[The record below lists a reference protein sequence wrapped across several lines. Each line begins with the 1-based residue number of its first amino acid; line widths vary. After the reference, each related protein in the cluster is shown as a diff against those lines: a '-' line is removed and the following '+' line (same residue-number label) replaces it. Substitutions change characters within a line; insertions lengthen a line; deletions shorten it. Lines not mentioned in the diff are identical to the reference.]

1 MAGRLVGPLQRE
13 GLGGARTGRT
23 SITVKKTASGIKKTG
38 SVSRKSKPE
47 SFSYRGKDLT
57 KAERKEIR
65 KQNKAADT
73 MKSKNL
79 DRVES
84 GRKGART
91 RKERQMEREEYA
103 YSFGKQKGRRVG
115 RIEGAAGTVVLGG
128 ATISLA
134 EKIKREKKKS
144 KKKK

>member
-1 MAGRLVGPLQRE
+1 MAGRPIGPIQRE
-13 GLGGARTGRT
+13 GLGGVRAGRT

-38 SVSRKSKPE
+38 SVSRKAKPE

-57 KAERKEIR
+57 KAERKEIS
-65 KQNKAADT
+65 KQNKAAES

-84 GRKGART
+84 GRRGART

-103 YSFGKQKGRRVG
+103 YSFGKQKGRRTG
-115 RIEGAAGTVVLGG
+115 RIEGAAGTAILGG

-134 EKIKREKKKS
+134 EKIKREKKS

>member
-1 MAGRLVGPLQRE
+1 MAGRPIGPMRRE
-13 GLGGARTGRT
+13 GLGGVRAGRT

-38 SVSRKSKPE
+38 SVSRKAKPE

-57 KAERKEIR
+57 KAERKEIS
-65 KQNKAADT
+65 KQNKAAES

-84 GRKGART
+84 GRRGART

-103 YSFGKQKGRRVG
+103 YSFGKQKGRRTG
-115 RIEGAAGTVVLGG
+115 RIEGAAGTVILGG

-134 EKIKREKKKS
+134 EKIKRDKKKKS
-144 KKKK
+144 KKK